1 MKISKNGVLT
11 SVDAMDITEDGKLII
26 PEGVEKI
33 EKGAFDNLFI
43 KSFMFELEIPGSL
56 KKIEDQNFC
65 EMSALETVAMAEGVE
80 EIGNL
85 AFTCCFNLR
94 EVNIPSS
101 VKKIGTYAFAECPS
115 LEEISLPELSVIEP
129 RTFLNC
135 SSLKRI
141 DIPASVEYIDREA
154 FKGCDD
160 LKEVNFAENGNLKF
174 LVISAFEDC
183 ESLKELDVPP
193 TIDTLFLLGS
203 LEGCRSL
210 ETFRL
215 PAPENLLCVN
225 CTMGEK
231 KESDISAFL
240 PENTELVRY
249 KKSAEVG
256 GRNKN

>member
-1 MKISKNGVLT
+1 MERAKTGIKAILFFRKLGGGKMKISKNGVLT
-11 SVDAMDITEDGKLII
+11 SVDAMDITEDGKLI
-26 PEGVEKI
+26 
-33 EKGAFDNLFI
+33 
-43 KSFMFELEIPGSL
+43 
-56 KKIEDQNFC
+56 
-65 EMSALETVAMAEGVE
+65 
-80 EIGNL
+80 
-85 AFTCCFNLR
+85 
-94 EVNIPSS
+94 
-101 VKKIGTYAFAECPS
+101 
-115 LEEISLPELSVIEP
+115 
-129 RTFLNC
+129 
-135 SSLKRI
+135 
-141 DIPASVEYIDREA
+141 IPASVEYIDREA